1 MIIRDIVS
9 QHALRLRAADPK
21 TFEAFVAAFD
31 AYATEVTVAVT
42 QADQNMILNCQGRA
56 QAFLSI
62 LQMFRECHIPPPNRS
77 PSAMK

>member
-1 MIIRDIVS
+1 MNTRIIVS

-21 TFEAFVAAFD
+21 AFAAFVEAFD

-42 QADQNMILNCQGRA
+42 EADQNTILNFQGRA

-62 LQMFRECHIPPPNRS
+62 LKMFRECHLPPNQH
-77 PSAMK
+77 PSAT

>member
-1 MIIRDIVS
+1 MQVRDIVS

-21 TFEAFVAAFD
+21 SFEAFVAAFD

-56 QAFLSI
+56 QAFLSV
-62 LQMFRECHIPPPNRS
+62 LQMFRECHLPQANRN
-77 PSAMK
+77 PSAL